1 MNSCFC
7 SGGDESAAL
16 TNGNGSDGVHV
27 PRARQQ
33 RLNEVEFVIVNVN
46 VLFGGINLYKIL
58 IVVHATN
65 HDAETF
71 KHGEIDAFAIIG
83 FSR

>member
-1 MNSCFC
+1 MNSSLC
-7 SGGDESAAL
+7 SGGDESGVL
-16 TNGNGSDGVHV
+16 TNGNGSDGVRV

-46 VLFGGINLYKIL
+46 VLFGGINLNKIL

-71 KHGEIDAFAIIG
+71 KHSEIDAFAIIG